1 MNEPYFVAH
10 SLEDCA
16 AILARTVKKGI
27 SGTAVDRYEL
37 THPAGGRCVVLTFE
51 KYYLRAGARLTLTA
65 VLDNYTGKN
74 RVFCTVSG
82 EDGYDNGASAHLL
95 TLVLRALE
103 EPGD

>member
-37 THPAGGRCVVLTFE
+37 THPAGGGVWC
-51 KYYLRAGARLTLTA
+51 
-65 VLDNYTGKN
+65 
-74 RVFCTVSG
+74 
-82 EDGYDNGASAHLL
+82 
-95 TLVLRALE
+95 
-103 EPGD
+103 